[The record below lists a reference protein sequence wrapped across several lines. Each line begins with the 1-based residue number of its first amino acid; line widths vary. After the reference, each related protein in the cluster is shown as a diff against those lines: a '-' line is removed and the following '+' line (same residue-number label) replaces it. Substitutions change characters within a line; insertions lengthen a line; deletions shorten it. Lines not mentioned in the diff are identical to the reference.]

1 VLIECRSITKSF
13 QTGEVETTVL
23 RGIDLEVASGE
34 FVAIMGSSGSGKS
47 TLLYLLGCLDRPSSG
62 RYLLNGEEVGKLDDD
77 RLSHLRNETFGF
89 IFQSFYLVPYLNVL
103 DNVLVPTLY
112 AAKPKGREE
121 AAALL
126 ATLQLEERIDF
137 MPDQLSGGQKQR
149 VAIARALINDPTII
163 FADEPTGQLDSEN
176 ARIVMETLV
185 QLNEEGKTVILVTH
199 DPAMAAYAK
208 RTVHI
213 RDGRILPA

>member
-1 VLIECRSITKSF
+1 
-13 QTGEVETTVL
+13 
-23 RGIDLEVASGE
+23 
-34 FVAIMGSSGSGKS
+34 MGSSGSGKS

-149 VAIARALINDPTII
+149 AAIARALINDPTII